1 MGLSRALRRPRVA
14 TMRDRKARIS
24 LGAEAHLS
32 RDMVAPRRLRQAEM
46 MGVYEEEEGPRW
58 VHKGRKMLMK
68 KFQEPL
74 EQTWVAERTC
84 LVWLAFPPSN
94 PNLRP
99 SFRDC
104 KPAPGGVPKPL

>member
-1 MGLSRALRRPRVA
+1 
-14 TMRDRKARIS
+14 MRDRKARVS

-46 MGVYEEEEGPRW
+46 VGVYEEEEGPRW